1 MRSERAR
8 TALSLAGPVLVAALV
23 ILAPIVGLVGA
34 ELQRELMLAAI
45 YGLIVAGFNLGFGY
59 GGQLALGQVA
69 VFAGGAYL
77 SGILYQ
83 HGHADLLVA
92 SLASVAFA
100 MFLGL
105 VTGLPGLRLN
115 HWALAL
121 VAFFLVLLIAPL
133 VSIFESQTGG
143 PIGIA
148 GILGPKLAGHE
159 LSGNALYALCIG
171 TTFLCLLLY
180 RNLVVSRYGHS
191 LVVLQ
196 QSSEL
201 AGSLGLSP
209 YRLRMSAYLL
219 AALPAG
225 LAGTFYAYQS
235 TYVQADIFNFNL
247 VTIVLTASII
257 AGTRSIWGAPVAAA
271 ILVVGPERLG
281 AFDKYSVL
289 AYGLVLIAAG
299 LGLSSGLGGLAQG
312 AGRRLRRSTPAGTAA
327 TGAFSDAA
335 AESVA
340 AADLSIAGEPLQVSG
355 ASKRFGGV
363 QALRDAGLE
372 ARPGAIT
379 AIIGANGAGKTTL
392 LNAVSGIV
400 PVDSGDIVLG
410 DRAIARLSA
419 AKIARAGVARTFQ
432 TPQIPESLTVLD
444 VAASGRLRQ
453 NWVPAP
459 AIAVRTPRYRR
470 VRRDDVAAADAAL
483 RFVGLDG
490 HERLPAQAL
499 PLGQRRI
506 LEVARCLAAEPS
518 VILLDEPAAGLDGD
532 ALDRLRAVLL
542 RMRDA
547 GATVVLI
554 EHNVTFVMDIAD
566 HVVVMDVGEV
576 IAAGSPDAVRRDERV
591 IASYLGRRHETHVT
605 ADQQAS
611 YEPTEVGDAV

>member
-1 MRSERAR
+1 VRAERAR
-8 TALSLAGPVLVAALV
+8 AALSLGGPALVAALV
-23 ILAPIVGLVGA
+23 ILAPIVGVVGA

-69 VFAGGAYL
+69 VFAGGAYI

-83 HGHADLLVA
+83 HGHADLLVGA
-92 SLASVAFA
+92 VASVAFA

-105 VTGLPGLRLN
+105 ITGLPGLRLN

-133 VSIFESQTGG
+133 VSIFESETGG

-148 GILGPKLAGHE
+148 GILGPKLAGHQ
-159 LSGNALYALCIG
+159 LSDNAFYAVCIS

-196 QSSEL
+196 QGTEL

-235 TYVQADIFNFNL
+235 TYIQANIFDFGL
-247 VTIVLTASII
+247 VTTILTASIV

-289 AYGLVLIAAG
+289 AYGLVLIVAG
-299 LGLSSGLGGLAQG
+299 LGLSSGLGGLARG
-312 AGRRLRRSTPAGTAA
+312 IGRRLGHSSAAGAAVPA
-327 TGAFSDAA
+327 AFSDAA
-335 AESVA
+335 PESLA
-340 AADLSIAGEPLQVSG
+340 TLSIAGESLHVSG

-363 QALRDAGLE
+363 RALRDAGLD

-400 PVDSGDIVLG
+400 PVDSGDVLLG
-410 DRAIARLSA
+410 DRSISRLPA
-419 AKIARAGVARTFQ
+419 GKIARAGVSRTFQ

-453 NWVPAP
+453 NWVPAA
-459 AIAVRTPRYRR
+459 AIAFRTPRYRR
-470 VRRDDVAAADAAL
+470 VRRDDVAAAGAAL

-490 HERLPAQAL
+490 YERLPAQAL

-576 IAAGSPDAVRRDERV
+576 IAAGSPEVVRRDERV

-611 YEPTEVGDAV
+611 HEPTEVGDAV

>member
-1 MRSERAR
+1 
-8 TALSLAGPVLVAALV
+8 
-23 ILAPIVGLVGA
+23 
-34 ELQRELMLAAI
+34 
-45 YGLIVAGFNLGFGY
+45 
-59 GGQLALGQVA
+59 
-69 VFAGGAYL
+69 
-77 SGILYQ
+77 
-83 HGHADLLVA
+83 
-92 SLASVAFA
+92 
-100 MFLGL
+100 
-105 VTGLPGLRLN
+105 
-115 HWALAL
+115 
-121 VAFFLVLLIAPL
+121 
-133 VSIFESQTGG
+133 
-143 PIGIA
+143 
-148 GILGPKLAGHE
+148 
-159 LSGNALYALCIG
+159 
-171 TTFLCLLLY
+171 
-180 RNLVVSRYGHS
+180 
-191 LVVLQ
+191 
-196 QSSEL
+196 
-201 AGSLGLSP
+201 
-209 YRLRMSAYLL
+209 MSAYLL

-235 TYVQADIFNFNL
+235 TYIQANIFDFGL
-247 VTIVLTASII
+247 VTTVLTASIV

-271 ILVVGPERLG
+271 ILVIGPERLG

-289 AYGLVLIAAG
+289 AYGLVLIVAG
-299 LGLSSGLGGLAQG
+299 LGLSSGLGGLARSI
-312 AGRRLRRSTPAGTAA
+312 GRRLGHRS
-327 TGAFSDAA
+327 AA
-335 AESVA
+335 APGVPGPVSHVDPESLGTTE
-340 AADLSIAGEPLQVSG
+340 LSIAGESLHVSG

-363 QALRDAGLE
+363 RALRDAGLD

-400 PVDSGDIVLG
+400 PVDSGDVLLG
-410 DRAIARLSA
+410 DRSISRLPA
-419 AKIARAGVARTFQ
+419 GKIARAGVSRTFQ

-453 NWVPAP
+453 NWVPAA

-490 HERLPAQAL
+490 QEHLPAQAL

-532 ALDRLRAVLL
+532 ALERLRAVLL

-576 IAAGSPDAVRRDERV
+576 IAAGSPEVVRRDERV
-591 IASYLGRRHETHVT
+591 IASYLGRRHDKHVT
-605 ADQQAS
+605 ADEQAS
-611 YEPTEVGDAV
+611 HEPTEVGDAV